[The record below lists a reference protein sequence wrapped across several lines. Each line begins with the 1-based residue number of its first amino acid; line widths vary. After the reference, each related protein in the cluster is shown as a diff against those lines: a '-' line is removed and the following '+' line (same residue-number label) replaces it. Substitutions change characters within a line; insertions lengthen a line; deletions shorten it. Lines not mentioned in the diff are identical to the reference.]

1 MLNTD
6 IIDRIVSEPTREL
19 LREVE
24 NTLTVHASLRE
35 RVLDLRLLV
44 DRGIEE
50 LRREGS
56 NY

>member
-1 MLNTD
+1 MRNDRD
-6 IIDRIVSEPTREL
+6 IVRAIVSEHTREL

-24 NTLTVHASLRE
+24 EALLHSRLLHE

-50 LRREGS
+50 MKR
-56 NY
+56 